1 MGQGRAYRAMSG
13 KTFLLTTRVKTPGA
27 IGRARCL
34 APTGAPQKLQVPPPS
49 PGTSWAALGCPST
62 GSRGCGRAPGTGAV
76 ENARAE
82 ANRELSSAP
91 QHGSAQC
98 CEPKSGIQC
107 TYFVHNICI
116 IHPVYIQGIYSHGDC
131 IYFIHMRVYLSAFR
145 GSEYFRHFFFP
156 VAARLVFPARE
167 PSLLFRKEAILFLE
181 TFLPKAQGSG
191 AGTAGPLRCRLLR
204 LGRNGAARGGGA
216 GRGALSPSLVPWVL
230 SPQQVPLFPGDVP
243 RCRAWPGVGS
253 GGVRRQVG
261 MGWGG
266 MRT

>member
-1 MGQGRAYRAMSG
+1 MPSAE
-13 KTFLLTTRVKTPGA
+13 PGA
-27 IGRARCL
+27 WHPRVLPKSCRC
-34 APTGAPQKLQVPPPS
+34 PPPS
-49 PGTSWAALGCPST
+49 SGTSWAALGCPST

-145 GSEYFRHFFFP
+145 GSEYFRHFFFSCCSTT
-156 VAARLVFPARE
+156 RFPSSGTISA
-167 PSLLFRKEAILFLE
+167 F
-181 TFLPKAQGSG
+181 PKRGDPIFGDFSPQASGQWGGHGWAPAVPFAPTRSHRSGPGRGCG
-191 AGTAGPLRCRLLR
+191 AGGTVPLPGPLGSVSSTSASVPRGCAPLP
-204 LGRNGAARGGGA
+204 GMARGGQRWSQETG
-216 GRGALSPSLVPWVL
+216 
-230 SPQQVPLFPGDVP
+230 GD
-243 RCRAWPGVGS
+243 
-253 GGVRRQVG
+253 G
-261 MGWGG
+261 MGRDED
-266 MRT
+266 MR

>member
-1 MGQGRAYRAMSG
+1 MSRNQA
-13 KTFLLTTRVKTPGA
+13 FN
-27 IGRARCL
+27 
-34 APTGAPQKLQVPPPS
+34 
-49 PGTSWAALGCPST
+49 ALILYIIS
-62 GSRGCGRAPGTGAV
+62 V
-76 ENARAE
+76 
-82 ANRELSSAP
+82 LY
-91 QHGSAQC
+91 
-98 CEPKSGIQC
+98 IL
-107 TYFVHNICI
+107 CI
-116 IHPVYIQGIYSHGDC
+116 YKVYIRMEMVFILSICEC
-131 IYFIHMRVYLSAFR
+131 IYPRFAVLNIF
-145 GSEYFRHFFFP
+145 GIFFFP

-181 TFLPKAQGSG
+181 TFLPKPQGSG

-204 LGRNGAARGGGA
+204 LGRTGAARGGGA